1 MDNVGMCLLAFL
13 IIATCGRSVES
24 RSVGWVM
31 AIVSAVAMLTIWLV
45 GTMVANTA

>member
-1 MDNVGMCLLAFL
+1 MDDVRMCLLAFL

-31 AIVSAVAMLTIWLV
+31 VIVSAVALLTIWLV
-45 GTMVANTA
+45 GTMIE